1 VAKCIFNWRV
11 FMAKVDRITGD
22 NIERFR
28 GKIDFYLWKGKI
40 PVARSWPKKPT
51 PPYTAL
57 QAEAMAA
64 FSMICGQMRR
74 LLPDIKLAWQIGS
87 EGKRE
92 QWTDSFKGLGMKYW
106 KANREISPIAIDYS
120 IVDSGATFKVKWTL
134 LQVYLDGVTPEE
146 ITEMISDS
154 ITKSDLTKND
164 IPLYF
169 TLLDDSGNR
178 LIAPYIRMEL

>member
-1 VAKCIFNWRV
+1 
-11 FMAKVDRITGD
+11 MAKVSHITGD

-40 PVARSWPKKPT
+40 PVARSWPKKPK

-64 FSMICGQMRR
+64 FSMICAQMRR
-74 LLPDIKLAWQIGS
+74 LLPAALLAWQVGS

-92 QWTDSFKGLGMKYW
+92 QWTDTFKGLGMKYW
-106 KANREISPIAIDYS
+106 KANREVSPIAIDYEV
-120 IVDSGATFKVKWTL
+120 IDSGATFKVKWTI

-146 ITEMISDS
+146 IKEMKTDL
-154 ITKSDLTKND
+154 ITKADLEKTVV
-164 IPLYF
+164 PTYF
-169 TLLDDSGNR
+169 TLCDDTGTR
-178 LIAPYIRMEL
+178 LIAPYIRYKG

>member
-1 VAKCIFNWRV
+1 
-11 FMAKVDRITGD
+11 MAKVDRITGE

-28 GKIDFYLWKGKI
+28 GKVDFYLWKGQI
-40 PVARSWPKKPT
+40 PVARSWPKKPS

-64 FSMICGQMRR
+64 FSITCSLMRR
-74 LLPDIKLAWQIGS
+74 LLPGILLAWQIGS

-106 KANREISPIAIDYS
+106 KLNREISPVAIDYA
-120 IVDSGATFKVKWTL
+120 IIDYGLTFKVKWTV

-146 ITEMISDS
+146 ITEVVSDI
-154 ITKSDLTKND
+154 ITKADLEKTE
-164 IPLYF
+164 IPIYF
-169 TLLDDSGNR
+169 TLLDDTGTR
-178 LIAPYIRMEL
+178 LIAPYIGMEI

>member
-1 VAKCIFNWRV
+1 
-11 FMAKVDRITGD
+11 MAKVDRITGE

-40 PVARSWPKKPT
+40 PVARRWPKKPK

-64 FSMICGQMRR
+64 FSITCGLMRR
-74 LLPDIKLAWQIGS
+74 LLPAALLAWQIGS

-106 KANREISPIAIDYS
+106 KLNRDISPVAIDYS
-120 IVDSGATFKVKWTL
+120 VIDSGATFKVKWTV
-134 LQVYLDGVTPEE
+134 LQVYLDGITPEV
-146 ITEMISDS
+146 ITDLESDI
-154 ITKSDLTKND
+154 ITKADLEKTD
-164 IPLYF
+164 TPIYF
-169 TLLDDSGNR
+169 TLLDDTGTR
-178 LIAPYIRMEL
+178 LIAPYIKLEV

>member
-1 VAKCIFNWRV
+1 
-11 FMAKVDRITGD
+11 MAKVDRITGE

-40 PVARSWPKKPT
+40 PVARRWPKKPK

-64 FSMICGQMRR
+64 FSITCGLMRR
-74 LLPDIKLAWQIGS
+74 LLPAALLAWQIGS

-106 KANREISPIAIDYS
+106 KLNREISPVAIDYS
-120 IVDSGATFKVKWTL
+120 VIDSGATFKVKWTV
-134 LQVYLDGVTPEE
+134 LQVYLDGITPEV
-146 ITEMISDS
+146 ITDLESDI
-154 ITKSDLTKND
+154 ITKADLEKTD
-164 IPLYF
+164 TPIYF
-169 TLLDDSGNR
+169 TLLDDTGTR
-178 LIAPYIRMEL
+178 LIAPYIKLEV

>member
-1 VAKCIFNWRV
+1 
-11 FMAKVDRITGD
+11 MAKVDRITGE

-40 PVARSWPKKPT
+40 PVARRWPKKPK

-64 FSMICGQMRR
+64 FSMICAQMRR
-74 LLPDIKLAWQIGS
+74 LLPAALLAWQVGS

-92 QWTDSFKGLGMKYW
+92 QWTDTFKGLGMKYW

-120 IVDSGATFKVKWTL
+120 IVDDGTIFKVKWTI

-146 ITEMISDS
+146 ITYWISDVIS
-154 ITKSDLTKND
+154 KADMVKTEV
-164 IPLYF
+164 PVYF
-169 TLLDDSGNR
+169 TLLNDDDIR
-178 LIAPYIRMEL
+178 LIAPYIKLEV

>member
-1 VAKCIFNWRV
+1 
-11 FMAKVDRITGD
+11 MAKVHSITGE

-28 GKIDFYLWKGKI
+28 GKVDFYLWKGQI
-40 PVARSWPKKPT
+40 PVARSWPKKPK

-64 FSMICGQMRR
+64 FSIICSLMRR
-74 LLPDIKLAWQIGS
+74 LLPGILLAWQIGS

-106 KANREISPIAIDYS
+106 KLNREISPVAIDYA
-120 IVDSGATFKVKWTL
+120 IIDYGLTFKVKWIV

-146 ITEMISDS
+146 ITEVVSDI
-154 ITKSDLTKND
+154 ITKADLEKTE
-164 IPLYF
+164 IPIYF
-169 TLLDDSGNR
+169 TLLDDTGTR
-178 LIAPYIRMEL
+178 LIAPYIGMEI

>member
-1 VAKCIFNWRV
+1 
-11 FMAKVDRITGD
+11 MTKVNRITGD

-74 LLPDIKLAWQIGS
+74 LLPDILLAWQIGS

-92 QWTDSFKGLGMKYW
+92 QWTDTFKGLGMKYW
-106 KANREISPIAIDYS
+106 KANREISPVAIDYTV
-120 IVDSGATFKVKWTL
+120 VDLGTTFKVSWIL
-134 LQVYLDGVTPEE
+134 LKVYLDGVTPEE
-146 ITEMISDS
+146 ITQVDS
-154 ITKSDLTKND
+154 ESINKSDLTKTD
-164 IPLYF
+164 KPLYF
-169 TLLDDSGNR
+169 TLFDNTGNR
-178 LIAPYIRMEL
+178 LIAPYIKMEL

>member
-1 VAKCIFNWRV
+1 
-11 FMAKVDRITGD
+11 MAKVDRITGE

-40 PVARSWPKKPT
+40 PVARSWPKKPK

-64 FSMICGQMRR
+64 FSITCAQMRR
-74 LLPDIKLAWQIGS
+74 LLPDILSAWQVGS

-92 QWTDSFKGLGMKYW
+92 QWTDTFKGLGMRYW
-106 KANREISPIAIDYS
+106 KANREISPVAIDYEV
-120 IVDSGATFKVKWTL
+120 INSGATFKVKWTM

-146 ITEMISDS
+146 ITEIESDI
-154 ITKSDLTKND
+154 ITKADLTKTT
-164 IPLYF
+164 IPIYF